1 MKYIQKQ
8 ANHQK
13 YKFFLAKF
21 HFLCNNY
28 IVNYINNRKTGDLIM
43 FLDYLKLEAKKNI
56 YRNLPV
62 SELVQHALDSKE
74 GVLSESGAFVV
85 LTGKY
90 TGRSPK
96 DRYIVKQKSV
106 YNTINWGEINIP
118 IEEEVFNKLY
128 EKVINHL
135 NEKNLYIFEGFVG
148 AHKNYRI
155 SVRVISEF
163 ASQALFANQLFI
175 RPNKGELQ
183 EFSEDF
189 TVIAAPDF
197 KANGKADGINSE
209 AFIIINFE
217 KKIILIGGTQYS
229 GEIKKAMFSLM
240 NYLLPLKDVFPM
252 HCSANI
258 GKNGDTAIFFGLSGT
273 GKTTLSADP
282 DRKLIGDDEHGWCN
296 DGVFNFEGG
305 CYAKTIKLS
314 KEKEEEIYNA
324 IKFGTILE
332 NVVLNED
339 KTPNYDDDS
348 LTENTRAA
356 YPIDYIENIEK
367 SGIGGHPNT
376 IIFLT
381 ADAFGVLPPISKL
394 DKEAA
399 MYHFMSGYTSKL
411 AGTERGITEPKATFS
426 ACFGEPFMLMN
437 PAVYAKLLGERIE
450 KYNSD
455 VYLVNTG
462 WSGGGYGKGDRI
474 KLTYTRAM
482 VKAALDGSLKNAE
495 YTLNPIFKVLV
506 PTECPCVP
514 KEILNPRSTWKDK
527 KQYDIKA
534 RELAYKFREN
544 FSKFI
549 SVPKEIVNAGP
560 IEDCMDEIDYEIALE
575 KH

>member
-1 MKYIQKQ
+1 
-8 ANHQK
+8 
-13 YKFFLAKF
+13 
-21 HFLCNNY
+21 
-28 IVNYINNRKTGDLIM
+28 M

-62 SELVQHALDSKE
+62 SELVQQALENKE
-74 GVLSESGAFVV
+74 GVLSETGAFVV
-85 LTGKY
+85 ETGKY

-96 DRYIVKQKSV
+96 DRFIVKQQSI
-106 YNTINWGEINIP
+106 NDNINWGEVNIP
-118 IEEEVFNKLY
+118 IDEEVFEKLY

-135 NEKNLYIFEGFVG
+135 NEKNLYIFDGFVG

-155 SVRVISEF
+155 SVRVISEY

-175 RPNKGELQ
+175 RPNQGELQ
-183 EFSEDF
+183 EFNEDF

-197 KANGKADGINSE
+197 KANGKEDGINSE
-209 AFIIINFE
+209 AFIIMNFD

-229 GEIKKAMFSLM
+229 GEIKKSMFSLM
-240 NYLLPLKDVFPM
+240 NYLLPLKGVFPM

-258 GKNGDTAIFFGLSGT
+258 GKDGDTAIFFGLSGT

-282 DRKLIGDDEHGWCN
+282 ERKLIGDDEHGWSN

-314 KEKEEEIYNA
+314 KEKEKEIYNA

-339 KTPNYDDDS
+339 KTPDYDDDS

-356 YPIDYIENIEK
+356 YPIDYIENIEI

-394 DKEAA
+394 TKEAA

-437 PAVYAKLLGERIE
+437 PAVYAKLLGEKIE

-462 WSGGGYGKGDRI
+462 WSAGGYGKGDRI
-474 KLTYTRAM
+474 KLSYTRAM
-482 VKAALDGSLKNAE
+482 VKAALNGSLKNVE
-495 YTLNPIFKVLV
+495 YTQNPIFKVLV
-506 PTECPCVP
+506 PAECPNVP
-514 KEILNPRSTWKDK
+514 KDILNPRSTWKDK

-544 FSKFI
+544 FNKFKD
-549 SVPKEIVNAGP
+549 VPQDIRNAGP
-560 IEDCMDEIDYEIALE
+560 SEERNEEIDYEIAID
-575 KH
+575 KN